1 MHEMPGVPN
10 PDRIV
15 IIGEASEVKDAL
27 HPEPK
32 HTWSEVPWR
41 TIIAT
46 VLVVLATY
54 IAVETILL
62 TVRIIAWIIVAG
74 FFAIILSPG
83 VRRVQDHV
91 GGKRGLATGVVVFTT
106 LGGAVG
112 VLAVFLLPVRT
123 QLIAILTDLPG
134 TINDAADGSGAVGK
148 IVTKLGLSN
157 YVKGHEDELKQ
168 TATKLSG
175 SSFNIATTALSAV
188 IAFVTITVIT
198 FLLLSQ
204 SESLGKASIGAVPH
218 RHRESVQRTAVDAAS
233 AISGYM
239 TGNLL
244 ISLIAGTTSF
254 ICLFVLGIPSAFVI
268 ALWVAFADLIPLVGA
283 ILGAA
288 VGVLAAFLQGTT
300 QGVVALVFFV
310 VYQQV
315 ENSVLYPAIMSR
327 KVKVNPLGILLSV
340 LLAVEIFGFIGA
352 LLAVPFSGA
361 MQVVFKAIKVE
372 RRHERLIVPTV
383 MRPRRRRA

>member
-1 MHEMPGVPN
+1 MHEMGSSN

-15 IIGEASEVKDAL
+15 IIGDAPDVKDVL

-32 HTWSEVPWR
+32 NTWADVPWR
-41 TIIAT
+41 TILAT

-62 TVRIIAWIIVAG
+62 TVRIIAWIVIAG
-74 FFAIILSPG
+74 FFAIVLSPG
-83 VRRVQDHV
+83 VRLVQNHV
-91 GGKRGLATGVVVFTT
+91 GGRRGLATGVVVFTA
-106 LGGAVG
+106 LGGAIG
-112 VLAVFLLPVRT
+112 LLAVFLLPVRT

-134 TINDAADGSGAVGK
+134 TINDAADGNGAVGK
-148 IVTKLGLSN
+148 IVTKLHLNN
-157 YVKGHEDELKQ
+157 YVKGHEDELNR
-168 TATKLSG
+168 AAAKLGG
-175 SSFNIATTALSAV
+175 SSFNIAKTALSAV
-188 IAFVTITVIT
+188 IAFITITVII
-198 FLLLSQ
+198 FLFLSQ
-204 SESLGKASIGAVPH
+204 SEALGKAVLGTVPH
-218 RHRESVQRTAVDAAS
+218 RHRESFKWTAVDAAG

-254 ICLFVLGIPSAFVI
+254 ICLVSLGVPSAFVI

-300 QGVVALVFFV
+300 PGIITLIFFV
-310 VYQQV
+310 IYQQV
-315 ENSVLYPAIMSR
+315 ENSVLYPAVMSR
-327 KVKVNPLGILLSV
+327 KVKVNPLVVLLSV

-361 MQVVFKAIKVE
+361 MQVVFKAIRVE
-372 RRHERLIVPTV
+372 RQHERLIVPSTLKT
-383 MRPRRRRA
+383 RRRRS

>member
-1 MHEMPGVPN
+1 MHEMQGGPN

-15 IIGEASEVKDAL
+15 IIGETSESQEA
-27 HPEPK
+27 PQSEPRK
-32 HTWSEVPWR
+32 VWSDVPWR
-41 TIIAT
+41 TIVAT

-54 IAVETILL
+54 IAVETILV

-74 FFAIILSPG
+74 FFAIVLSPG
-83 VRRVQDHV
+83 VRKVQDHV
-91 GGKRGLATGVVVFTT
+91 GGKRGLATGIVVFAT

-134 TINDAADGSGAVGK
+134 TINDAADGNGAVGK
-148 IVTKLGLSN
+148 IVTKLHLSN
-157 YVKGHEDELKQ
+157 YVKGHEAELKQ
-168 TATKLSG
+168 AASKLSG
-175 SSFNIATTALSAV
+175 SSYNIVTTALSAV

-198 FLLLSQ
+198 FLFLSQ
-204 SESLGKASIGAVPH
+204 AESLGKTAMSVVPH
-218 RHRESVQRTAVDAAS
+218 RHRDSVKRTAVDAAS

-254 ICLFVLGIPSAFVI
+254 ICLLVLGVPSAFVI

-300 QGVVALVFFV
+300 QGIVTLIFFV
-310 VYQQV
+310 IYQQV

-327 KVKVNPLGILLSV
+327 KVKVNPLVVLLSV

-372 RRHERLIVPTV
+372 RQHERLIVPTV
-383 MRPRRRRA
+383 MRQRRRRL